1 MWLSRRGSYL
11 ALESRRAFV
20 GHSTNGLS
28 AAPQAI
34 TWAAERPLMQQLS
47 DEVIRDLMFYGAA

>member
-11 ALESRRAFV
+11 ALKSRRAFV

-28 AAPQAI
+28 TAPQAI
-34 TWAAERPLMQQLS
+34 TRAAERPLMQQLA